1 VDVVVQR
8 FHDGLLAG
16 GLRTTGSRSSAG
28 ILLQPM
34 TGGEAGCRPHRPA
47 ERRGGALDKTGSP
60 AVSFR
65 VADPT
70 GRIDPFLPTRRIRM
84 TTRRRWALAATLTA
98 LLALVVV
105 VSLPPASAAVQLR
118 LWRLKTYIPPADKI
132 LDTNIQ
138 ECGKKVGADVA
149 IQTYT
154 FDDMWTKYTA
164 AIESK
169 TLPDVAELD
178 AVGPA
183 RLANLNR
190 LADVS
195 DIVAMAAKEG
205 GPILPN
211 ADGAV
216 RFGGK
221 YYAVPHYVI
230 PLLLFYRKDIL
241 AKVGAEPPD
250 TWEAINEV
258 SEKVKKAGL
267 QEFPQGFPWNRTG
280 DGYDPAMSL
289 LWSYGAAW
297 VDKSGKYVGLPM
309 DKAVS
314 ALKVVTRPYLESKA
328 SAPDFLTWAGST
340 NNEAFMAGKITFTP
354 NGPSILF
361 QEESTNHPLLKDTA
375 IKIMPKGPAGR
386 NLALT
391 FVMSWAVPIDGKSQ
405 RESKA
410 LVTCLMSNEPFTRYM
425 TGSYQQAVPVF
436 GRLLEHDYWKNERGK
451 VIVEAVKVG
460 HPVGWPGPT
469 TAAAAEVISSN
480 VLTDMVTR
488 VIVDKASPE
497 EAAKEADRRIR
508 EIYERIP
515 VK

>member
-1 VDVVVQR
+1 MRNV
-8 FHDGLLAG
+8 
-16 GLRTTGSRSSAG
+16 
-28 ILLQPM
+28 
-34 TGGEAGCRPHRPA
+34 
-47 ERRGGALDKTGSP
+47 
-60 AVSFR
+60 
-65 VADPT
+65 
-70 GRIDPFLPTRRIRM
+70 
-84 TTRRRWALAATLTA
+84 RRWVLAAAALTA
-98 LLALVVV
+98 LLALIV
-105 VSLPPASAAVQLR
+105 VSFAPASAAAQLR

-138 ECGKKVGADVA
+138 ECGKKVGAEVA

-183 RLANLNR
+183 RLANLDR

-195 DIVAMAAKEG
+195 DLVAQANKDLGA
-205 GPILPN
+205 ILPN

-216 RFGGK
+216 RFGAK
-221 YYAVPHYVI
+221 YRAVPHYVI

-241 AKVGAEPPD
+241 AKINAEPPD

-258 SEKVKKAGL
+258 SEKVKSAAI

-289 LWSYGAAW
+289 LWSYGATW
-297 VDKSGKYVGLPM
+297 VDKRGRYVGLPA
-309 DKAVS
+309 DKAMT
-314 ALKVVTRPYLESKA
+314 ALKVVTRPYLQSKTA
-328 SAPDFLTWAGST
+328 APDYLAWAGST
-340 NNEAFMAGKITFTP
+340 NNESFMAGKITFTP

-375 IKIMPKGPAGR
+375 IKMMPKGPAGR

-391 FVMSWAVPIDGKSQ
+391 FVMSWGIPVDGKNQ
-405 RESKA
+405 KDAKA
-410 LVTCLMSNEPFTRYM
+410 LVTCIMSREPFTKYM
-425 TGSYQQAVPVF
+425 TGSFHQAVPVF
-436 GRLLEHDYWKNERGK
+436 SRLLDHDYWRTEQGK
-451 VIVEAVKVG
+451 VIVEAVKIG

-480 VLTDMVTR
+480 VLTDMITR

-497 EAAKEADRRIR
+497 EAIKEADKRIR